1 MRCAICGLHIDLI
14 DDAIEEDWTPY
25 FYEGTELH
33 DVACP
38 SCTETLLRLGE
49 HGEMEVREEYRGR
62 LRYQGEIGKRVWQ
75 DHSEVVM
82 LVLENEPGK
91 LN

>member
-1 MRCAICGLHIDLI
+1 
-14 DDAIEEDWTPY
+14 
-25 FYEGTELH
+25 
-33 DVACP
+33 
-38 SCTETLLRLGE
+38 
-49 HGEMEVREEYRGR
+49 VREEYRGR
-62 LRYQGEIGKRVWQ
+62 LRYQDEIGDRVWQ